1 MPGRH
6 QVAPSRRPALRWLAG
21 AAGAGLLSAL
31 LLAFFPANAGAAADP
46 VKATF
51 SVTGVST
58 SNCPVSVGGSDVY
71 VKPGQ
76 NLVVKSSLVGLTAGG
91 VPLDLSKVA
100 SFVGGLTIT
109 RPGTDLTVPISDN
122 NQTIGDLSN
131 GDHAFTWKV
140 TGVKL
145 LGGLGG
151 VLPAVPLGLT

>member
-1 MPGRH
+1 MPIRPGNNHSGVSMPGRH

-31 LLAFFPANAGAAADP
+31 LLAVFPANAGPAADP

-76 NLVVKSSLVGLTAGG
+76 NLVVKSSAVGLTAGG
-91 VPLDLSKVA
+91 VPVDLSKVA
-100 SFVGGLTIT
+100 SFGGALTID
-109 RPGTDLTVPISDN
+109 PGKSSARKLDISDK
-122 NQTIGDLSN
+122 NQTVS
-131 GDHAFTWKV
+131 
-140 TGVKL
+140 
-145 LGGLGG
+145 
-151 VLPAVPLGLT
+151 